1 MLSNNDVH
9 RIDNRWLLIQGFGMD
24 ADLSGLRAFIATA
37 EDLHF
42 GRAGARLFITQQALS
57 KRIRR
62 LEEAL
67 GTPLFERT
75 TRSIE
80 LTAAGRRFLPLAVEA
95 VAAFDRAVEA
105 VRVVHDPI
113 RVDVYDERFTPLRM
127 VREASERDPRLRV
140 EVSMRQ
146 GLAVALP
153 ALRRQEID
161 AAFGR
166 VHDLPGPW
174 PEELAHRLV
183 RLEPLA
189 AFVPEDHAHA
199 HMSELRPADL
209 RVGGIAMPDPAGA
222 AEWRG
227 YLKRLADH
235 LGVPLRFTEPAIG
248 ERHLIQ
254 QFLREK
260 SAVGL
265 GETSIDAT
273 GSGLRRIPLVDPTPL
288 IPWSVVWHRRNPHRL
303 LPVLLDHLPPVNRP
317 DPADRRHW
325 IPELDMTPVTSS
337 ASAPPL

>member
-1 MLSNNDVH
+1 
-9 RIDNRWLLIQGFGMD
+9 MD
-24 ADLSGLRAFIATA
+24 ADIPGMRAFVATA
-37 EDLHF
+37 EELHF

-80 LTAAGRRFLPLAVEA
+80 LTAAGRRFLPLVVEA
-95 VAAFDRAVEA
+95 LAAFDRAVEA
-105 VRVVHDPI
+105 VHVTDDPL
-113 RVDVYDERFTPLRM
+113 RVDVYDERFTPLRL
-127 VREASERDPRLRV
+127 VRASSKRDPRLRV

-174 PEELAHRLV
+174 PEELTHRLV
-183 RLEPLA
+183 HLEPLA
-189 AFVPEDHAHA
+189 AFVPEDHALA
-199 HMSELRPADL
+199 GRNELRPADL
-209 RVGGIAMPDPAGA
+209 RAGGIAMPDPAGA
-222 AEWRG
+222 CEWRG
-227 YLKRLADH
+227 YLRRLAGH
-235 LGVPLRFTEPAIG
+235 FGVPLRFTEPAIG
-248 ERHLIQ
+248 QGHLVE
-254 QFLREK
+254 QFRREK

-265 GETSIDAT
+265 GEMSIDAT
-273 GSGLRRIPLVDPTPL
+273 GSGLRRIPIVEPTPL
-288 IPWSVVWHRRNPHRL
+288 MPWSVVWHRRNPRPLLRTLLGRL
-303 LPVLLDHLPPVNRP
+303 RPASRP

-325 IPELDMTPVTSS
+325 LPEVDATPAVSS
-337 ASAPPL
+337 GTCGSPI

>member
-1 MLSNNDVH
+1 M
-9 RIDNRWLLIQGFGMD
+9 
-24 ADLSGLRAFIATA
+24 RAFVVTA
-37 EDLHF
+37 EELHF

-67 GTPLFERT
+67 GIALFERT

-80 LTAAGRRFLPLAVEA
+80 LTAAGRRFLPGAVAA

-105 VRVVHDPI
+105 VRADGDPI
-113 RVDVYDERFTPLRM
+113 RVDVYDERFTPLRL

-140 EVSMRQ
+140 ELSMRQ

-166 VHDLPGPW
+166 AHDLPGPW

-183 RLEPLA
+183 HLEPLA
-189 AFVPEDHAHA
+189 AFVPEDHVLAGK
-199 HMSELRPADL
+199 SELRPADL
-209 RVGGIAMPDPAGA
+209 RAGGIAMPDPAGA
-222 AEWRG
+222 TEWRG
-227 YLKRLADH
+227 YLERLAAR
-235 LGVPLRFTEPAIG
+235 LGVPLRFNAPAIG
-248 ERHLIQ
+248 VRHLVE

-265 GETSIDAT
+265 GEMSIDAA
-273 GSGLRRIPLVDPTPL
+273 GSGLRRIPIVEPVPL
-288 IPWSVVWHRRNPHRL
+288 LPWSVVWHRRNPRPL
-303 LPVLLDHLPPVNRP
+303 LCALLAQLRPARPP
-317 DPADRRHW
+317 DPADPRYWLPGADLPGHGTGNVRR
-325 IPELDMTPVTSS
+325 PR
-337 ASAPPL
+337 

>member
-1 MLSNNDVH
+1 
-9 RIDNRWLLIQGFGMD
+9 MD
-24 ADLSGLRAFIATA
+24 ADLACARAFIATA
-37 EDLHF
+37 QELHF

-67 GTPLFERT
+67 GTPLFERS
-75 TRSIE
+75 TRSVE
-80 LTAAGRRFLPLAVEA
+80 LTAAGRRFLPLAAEA
-95 VAAFDRAVEA
+95 VAAFDQAVEA
-105 VRVVHDPI
+105 VRVVNDPV

-127 VREASERDPRLRV
+127 VRDASEREPRLRV

-146 GLAVALP
+146 GLAVAMP

-174 PEELAHRLV
+174 PRELTHRLV

-189 AFVPEDHAHA
+189 AFVPQDHALA
-199 HMSELRPADL
+199 DLSELRPADL
-209 RVGGIAMPDPAGA
+209 RAGGIAMPDPAGA
-222 AEWRG
+222 TEWRG
-227 YLKRLADH
+227 YLERLADH
-235 LGVPLRFTEPAIG
+235 LGVSLRFTEPAIG
-248 ERHLIQ
+248 QAHLIK

-265 GETSIDAT
+265 GEMSIDAA
-273 GSGLRRIPLVDPTPL
+273 GSGLRRIPIVGPTPL
-288 IPWSVVWHRRNPHRL
+288 LPWSVVWHRRSTHPL
-303 LPVLLDHLPPVNRP
+303 LRTLLGHLRPVSRP

-325 IPELDMTPVTSS
+325 IPEIDLAPVT
-337 ASAPPL
+337 ASGRRGSPRLDDGDVPEFRARSDQPE